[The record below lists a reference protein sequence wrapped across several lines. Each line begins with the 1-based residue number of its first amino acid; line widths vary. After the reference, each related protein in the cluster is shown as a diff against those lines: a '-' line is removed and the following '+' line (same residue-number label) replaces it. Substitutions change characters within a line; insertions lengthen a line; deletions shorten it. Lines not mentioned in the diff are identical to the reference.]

1 MIKFYRISEIIYLVF
16 GGLFLFR
23 AIYYYGTEDARTTID
38 IAITAIAVF
47 MYFIRRRYRKKLE
60 QRKDKQ

>member
-23 AIYYYGTEDARTTID
+23 RVNQSKALTNRAASVGVRAGAATTGAIETGIKAAPYM
-38 IAITAIAVF
+38 V
-47 MYFIRRRYRKKLE
+47 LL
-60 QRKDKQ
+60 

>member
-23 AIYYYGTEDARTTID
+23 AINYYGTEDARTPID
-38 IAITAIAVF
+38 LAITVVAVF

-60 QRKDKQ
+60 QRKDQ

>member
-23 AIYYYGTEDARTTID
+23 AINYYGTENARTTID
-38 IAITAIAVF
+38 LAITGVTLF

-60 QRKDKQ
+60 QRKDQ

>member
-23 AIYYYGTEDARTTID
+23 AINYYGTENARTTID
-38 IAITAIAVF
+38 LAITGVALF
-47 MYFIRRRYRKKLE
+47 MYFIRMRYRKKLE
-60 QRKDKQ
+60 QRKDQ

>member
-23 AIYYYGTEDARTTID
+23 AINYYGTEDARTPID
-38 IAITAIAVF
+38 LAITGVAVF

-60 QRKDKQ
+60 KRKDQ

>member
-23 AIYYYGTEDARTTID
+23 AINYCGTENARTTID
-38 IAITAIAVF
+38 LAITGFTVF

-60 QRKDKQ
+60 QRKDQ

>member
-23 AIYYYGTEDARTTID
+23 AINYYGTEDARTPID
-38 IAITAIAVF
+38 LAITGVAVF

-60 QRKDKQ
+60 QRKDQQ

>member
-23 AIYYYGTEDARTTID
+23 VLYFYGTEGARTELD
-38 IAITAIAVF
+38 LAISAVAF
-47 MYFIRRRYRKKLE
+47 LMFYIRMRYRKKL
-60 QRKDKQ
+60 QKRKES

>member
-23 AIYYYGTEDARTTID
+23 AINYYGTEDARTPIDLTI
-38 IAITAIAVF
+38 TGVAVF

-60 QRKDKQ
+60 KRKDQ

>member
-23 AIYYYGTEDARTTID
+23 AFYYFGAEDAQTSLD
-38 IAITAIAVF
+38 IAIAAVAF
-47 MYFIRRRYRKKLE
+47 LMFYIRRRYRKKLE
-60 QRKDKQ
+60 KRKQN

>member
-23 AIYYYGTEDARTTID
+23 TINYYGTEDARTPID
-38 IAITAIAVF
+38 LAITGVAVF

-60 QRKDKQ
+60 QRKDQ

>member
-23 AIYYYGTEDARTTID
+23 AINYYGTDDARTPID
-38 IAITAIAVF
+38 LAITGVAVF
-47 MYFIRRRYRKKLE
+47 IYFISRRYRQQLA
-60 QRKDKQ
+60 QRKEQ

>member
-23 AIYYYGTEDARTTID
+23 AINYYGTEDARTPID
-38 IAITAIAVF
+38 LAITGVAVF
-47 MYFIRRRYRKKLE
+47 MYFTRRRYRKKLE
-60 QRKDKQ
+60 KRKDQ

>member
-23 AIYYYGTEDARTTID
+23 AVYTWGTPDAKVEIDLGISAVAFLMYY
-38 IAITAIAVF
+38 
-47 MYFIRRRYRKKLE
+47 IRRRYRKKLE
-60 QRKDKQ
+60 KRKDS

>member
-23 AIYYYGTEDARTTID
+23 AINYYGTENARTTID
-38 IAITAIAVF
+38 LAITGVALS

-60 QRKDKQ
+60 QRKDQ

>member
-1 MIKFYRISEIIYLVF
+1 MINFYRISEIIYLVF

-23 AIYYYGTEDARTTID
+23 AINYYGTENARTTID

-47 MYFIRRRYRKKLE
+47 MYLVRKRYRKKLE
-60 QRKDKQ
+60 QRKGQ

>member
-23 AIYYYGTEDARTTID
+23 AINYYGTENARTNID
-38 IAITAIAVF
+38 IAITGVAVF

-60 QRKDKQ
+60 QRKDQ

>member
-23 AIYYYGTEDARTTID
+23 AINYYGTEDARTPID
-38 IAITAIAVF
+38 LAITGVAVF

-60 QRKDKQ
+60 QRKD

>member
-23 AIYYYGTEDARTTID
+23 SIFNYSAADSNTTLD
-38 IAITAIAVF
+38 ITIAAVAF
-47 MYFIRRRYRKKLE
+47 LMFYIRRRYRKKLE
-60 QRKDKQ
+60 QRKQ

>member
-23 AIYYYGTEDARTTID
+23 AINYYGTEDARTPID
-38 IAITAIAVF
+38 LAITGIAVF

-60 QRKDKQ
+60 QRKDQ